1 MGHGVSRWELEVT
14 PSLPVWRLLA
24 LRGPPG
30 PALVPA
36 VGAEVQVSPSTTVP
50 PTAVKTKQLEY
61 FGSA

>member
-50 PTAVKTKQLEY
+50 PTAVKTKQ
-61 FGSA
+61 